1 MVYAAPDFAE
11 ALRALAEE
19 IVFVDEASDP
29 LILRQLDNAPYKL
42 LVATDSFA
50 MRGIDYRSK
59 SNIMFLVVAKQF
71 PCTREALYGVARVG
85 RFGDP
90 CRRIKFADCL

>member
-1 MVYAAPDFAE
+1 VLINE
-11 ALRALAEE
+11 TT
-19 IVFVDEASDP
+19 DP
-29 LILRQLDNAPYKL
+29 LMLRQLDKNPYKL

-71 PCTREALYGVARVG
+71 PCTREAL
-85 RFGDP
+85 
-90 CRRIKFADCL
+90 

>member
-1 MVYAAPDFAE
+1 LVYAPSDLAE
-11 ALRALAEE
+11 GLRALPEE
-19 IVFVDEASDP
+19 YVLINETTDP
-29 LILRQLDNAPYKL
+29 LMLRQLDKAPYKL

-59 SNIMFLVVAKQF
+59 TNVMFLVIAQQF
-71 PCTREALYGVARVG
+71 PSTREALQGVARVG

-90 CRRIKFADCL
+90 CRRIKFDDCP